1 MTEIRESNACFRT
14 VLKRYTVCFVLFCSF
29 CLLSYFVIGR
39 KNMFDETD
47 GIHQQY
53 TYYLYVGIWIRRL
66 FENFFVKHIFELP
79 MWDMTLGMGSD
90 SLIALNP
97 LNDPIYWLSALVP
110 KSMAEYA
117 FSATMVIKL
126 FLSGLAYSYFA
137 FCKKN
142 SIDGIVAGAMVYV
155 LSAVILISMVQ
166 CTFINAFYFFPLLM
180 VGVDRIWNKRG
191 SILYVVI
198 LAACVM
204 YSYYFTYMMGLMV
217 VFYCIV
223 RFCFD
228 KDKRS
233 ISAFVRLLASF
244 VLFSVIGIG
253 IGLGAQLPAIINLS
267 RLDRLGTHSIP
278 ELVSLPFAAEL
289 FLSAFS
295 GMSMGGDS
303 FWGFVPIAGVSVIL
317 LLAKGKSGRMLRT
330 LLFISTLSFVMP
342 IVGYA
347 FNAFNSSTTRYVF
360 GYLLLISYIV
370 TYTYDAWD
378 MMKGKVWIISLV
390 SSIIYLVI
398 TIIAGEA
405 RYILSGV
412 SLVCTIILVKISVSE
427 NGVMTKKRTL
437 VKLTTVFL
445 ACMMTGYSFVYRH
458 LFSGQFPLGEA
469 NDYLLSSNGLE
480 MLDTIEGDLKQNRY
494 DTLYYIYDEVRLNS
508 SAINEVNGYDI
519 YQSNYNNYVDR
530 YYLNMAVISN
540 PLGFALNGLRGRS
553 MLELTNGTKY
563 LIRQEN
569 DNKCINAPYNFDQVR
584 TQGDYSLYISNVP
597 TSMVYFYDMTASEE
611 QFGAMTPV
619 EREDLIMSYCVLE
632 GAQTDYHSNEDDLYH
647 DNVEYEVTDMYNVT
661 FEDDEHFTVGEG
673 EDGYIILEFDDI
685 SDSEVSIYFDR
696 IDADLQFVLI
706 PILCN
711 GDEMVKADFF
721 VSIPNSSMYYHW
733 KDQLL
738 FTFGYVEEPVN
749 GIKILFH
756 TPGDYSLHDLKVYSR
771 SEEQISNAL
780 SDFSEHADIN
790 NVEYNCDGNHIMAN
804 VTADSDK
811 MLYFAVPYSEGWHA
825 SVDGKET
832 VIQRAN
838 IAFMAIP
845 ISEGEHTVE
854 LSYITPYLKT
864 GICISS
870 VSIIVFVSIILWGK
884 RESKRRSQIVLIN
897 QESKQKV

>member
-330 LLFISTLSFVMP
+330 LLFISTLSFVLP

-370 TYTYDAWD
+370 TYTYEAWD
-378 MMKGKVWIISLV
+378 MMKGKIWIFSIV
-390 SSIIYLVI
+390 SSIIYLVV
-398 TIIAGEA
+398 TIITGEV

-445 ACMMTGYSFVYRH
+445 ACMMTGYSFVY
-458 LFSGQFPLGEA
+458 
-469 NDYLLSSNGLE
+469 
-480 MLDTIEGDLKQNRY
+480 
-494 DTLYYIYDEVRLNS
+494 
-508 SAINEVNGYDI
+508 GYDI
-519 YQSNYNNYVDR
+519 YQSYYNIYVER
-530 YYLNMAVISN
+530 YYLIMAVVSN

-721 VSIPNSSMYYHW
+721 VSIPNSSIYYHW

-756 TPGDYSLHDLKVYSR
+756 TPGDYSLQDLKVYSR